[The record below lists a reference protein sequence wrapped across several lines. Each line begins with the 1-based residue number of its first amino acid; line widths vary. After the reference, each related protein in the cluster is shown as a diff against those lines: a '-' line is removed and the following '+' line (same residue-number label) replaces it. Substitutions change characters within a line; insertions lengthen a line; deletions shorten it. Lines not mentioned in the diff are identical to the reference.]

1 MLLEKKRWMNMK
13 NREEDKQRQATEMEK
28 HSFWR
33 GERNQGKK
41 EENREGRQK
50 EDRTRRDEFRQ

>member
-1 MLLEKKRWMNMK
+1 MDKYEKIERKIGRG
-13 NREEDKQRQATEMEK
+13 KQQRMEIAFILSK
-28 HSFWR
+28 